1 MREFGLQKTD
11 NSARPL
17 RPLSVALFTLLCVM
31 LFSALSYAGI
41 NGPGT
46 SGLHKN
52 FRYGRE
58 LFERGR
64 YDESI
69 AAFRTAYGEL
79 PVIGDYTLLFM
90 AKAHNRMGRFD
101 DSERCIDQLLKE
113 YPDSSLKKK
122 ARTLRLRNLVLSRE
136 TTPLNQKAQGG
147 YADSLTP
154 DGAAVVMKH
163 LESYVSDYPDDTEM
177 LFFMARMMKKVG
189 KIDNSKKIFTRIYI
203 GNSSFSEAAYREL
216 KPSDIK
222 PDDMLAKALNL
233 MKAYEFSTAETILR
247 KILSV
252 AGDSLYEEVQK
263 NLGLA
268 LFRQKRY
275 REAAGAFLKAGD
287 LYNGARSLYRAGDF
301 GAFMKTI
308 EELVAMGDKRAG
320 SLLIAYASKKRREG
334 KTDEALAIY
343 NDVGA
348 KYPSLAEDILWGT
361 AWTHYRKGDRW
372 KALNALTELNKKYP
386 DSRYLYWSRRCMGHD
401 VSLHGTPDEQRSLK
415 GSKRDFYSLLSL
427 MWDLENLNSR
437 SVTQAAWGEPRRSS
451 GLSDDPPSDIL
462 PSIERFEILKEMDMK
477 DDAVAEILHIANK
490 ASRPDVLV
498 YLSRALQELGE
509 YKRSIGLLSRLPEE
523 KVIHD
528 VSDILYPL
536 AYWQT
541 VGEVSAQYGLNPFIL
556 LSVIR
561 EESRFDPNARSVAG
575 ALGLMQIMPQTAL
588 ALDRHLKLDI
598 GDVSEIYN
606 IKVNVSIGAYYLSSL
621 LKEFGSLPVALAA
634 YNAGHDKVREWIRE
648 GRYESPDEF
657 IEDIPYDETR
667 NYVKRVLITYFTY
680 LNLTRGNK

>member
-1 MREFGLQKTD
+1 MREFGLQKTGS
-11 NSARPL
+11 SARPL
-17 RPLSVALFTLLCVM
+17 RPLSIALFTLLCVM
-31 LFSALSYAGI
+31 LLSAPSYAGI
-41 NGPGT
+41 NAGP

-52 FRYGRE
+52 FRHGKE
-58 LFERGR
+58 LFEKGR

-69 AAFRTAYGEL
+69 VAFRTAYGEL

-90 AKAHNRMGRFD
+90 AKAHNRMERFD

-122 ARTLRLRNLVLSRE
+122 ARALRLRNLVLSRE

-154 DGAAVVMKH
+154 DRAAVVIKH
-163 LESYVSDYPDDTEM
+163 LESYVNDYPDDAEM
-177 LFFMARMMKKVG
+177 LFFMARMMKKIG
-189 KIDNSKKIFTRIYI
+189 KIDTAKKLFIRIYI
-203 GNSSFSEAAYREL
+203 GNSPFSEAAYREL

-222 PDDMLAKALNL
+222 PDDMFAKALNL

-247 KILSV
+247 KILPF
-252 AGDSLYEEVQK
+252 AGDSLHEDVQK

-275 REAAGAFLKAGD
+275 KEAAGAFLKAGD

-301 GAFMKTI
+301 GAFMKTV
-308 EELVAMGDKRAG
+308 EELVTMEDKRAG
-320 SLLIAYASKKRREG
+320 PLLIAYASKKRREG
-334 KTDEALAIY
+334 KTEEALEIY
-343 NDVGA
+343 NDVA
-348 KYPSLAEDILWGT
+348 VKYPSLAEDILWGI
-361 AWTHYRKGDRW
+361 AWTHYRKGDHR
-372 KALNALTELNKKYP
+372 KALDALTELNKKYP
-386 DSRYLYWSRRCMGHD
+386 DPRYLYWSRRCMGHD
-401 VSLHGTPDEQRSLK
+401 MSLHGTPDEQQGLK
-415 GSKRDFYSLLSL
+415 GSKRDFYSLLAS
-427 MWDLENLNSR
+427 MRDAENLNSR
-437 SVTQAAWGEPRRSS
+437 SVTQATWGKPGRFP
-451 GLSDDPPSDIL
+451 GLSGDPPSDIL
-462 PSIERFEILKEMDMK
+462 PAIERFAILREVEMK
-477 DDAVAEILHIANK
+477 DDAAAEILRIANK

-523 KVIHD
+523 KGIPD

-561 EESRFDPNARSVAG
+561 EESRFDPNARSIAG

-606 IKVNVSIGAYYLSSL
+606 IRVNVSIGAYYLNSL
-621 LKEFGSLPVALAA
+621 LKEFVSLPVALAA
-634 YNAGHDKVREWIRE
+634 YNAGHDRVREWIRE
-648 GRYESPDEF
+648 GRYVSPDEF
-657 IEDIPYDETR
+657 IEDIPYEETR
-667 NYVKRVLITYFTY
+667 NYVKRVLHTYFTY
-680 LNLTRGNK
+680 LNLTRGQ